1 MLRAQMNV
9 YNLFDEEFFGNIS
22 STTGAVALPGF
33 TPSSPF
39 LSIGAPRSVS
49 ASVQLLF

>member
-1 MLRAQMNV
+1 
-9 YNLFDEEFFGNIS
+9 
-22 STTGAVALPGF
+22 VALPGF
-33 TPSSPF
+33 TPSQPN